1 MQAFR
6 NLLFPEDQQKELSDQ
21 EVYQEIIRSNHL
33 AKLTM
38 KNVANGIKKHDE
50 TLMEEY
56 EEMHSK
62 SVE

>member
-1 MQAFR
+1 M
-6 NLLFPEDQQKELSDQ
+6 
-21 EVYQEIIRSNHL
+21 YQEIIRSNHL

-56 EEMHSK
+56 EEMHSN
-62 SVE
+62 SVEKLEGKMIED